1 MAEGGRLRTLW
12 NNYNTKEIESN
23 KKRQR
28 PGSND
33 DLSCA
38 KCDKDVDHRDLSC
51 SGCKL
56 LYCEQCTGLSKS
68 VYACVRA
75 GELGEFLWSCKSCK
89 NTLPTLEN
97 INSTLK
103 EIQSSNVTRFK
114 NIEDRLQIVEKNSG
128 QEFINNIKKDVTNEI
143 RVDIS
148 TVVNDQL
155 KEYEDIRKREL
166 NIIMFNVPEKMD
178 TNGNIRQREDLEDI
192 NSISTSLGLTD
203 ELEVTAQFRLGKTKM
218 NAIRPL
224 KVILKNKSQRKFLL
238 ENARFI
244 STKAERKLSKV
255 VILKDLTPKQQGER
269 KDKIKKKKGKALEKE
284 LVNEDDYV
292 DNIEAMEQLSPITSE
307 LEHLNTNITSG
318 EQTLFSQSTI
328 VGDVGDET
336 VMGGIQDHEAEI
348 ATHEPP
354 TSPTVRRE

>member
-12 NNYNTKEIESN
+12 NNYNTKETESN

-128 QEFINNIKKDVTNEI
+128 QEFINNIKTVNAKLCEGLLVI
-143 RVDIS
+143 R
-148 TVVNDQL
+148 
-155 KEYEDIRKREL
+155 
-166 NIIMFNVPEKMD
+166 
-178 TNGNIRQREDLEDI
+178 
-192 NSISTSLGLTD
+192 TS
-203 ELEVTAQFRLGKTKM
+203 
-218 NAIRPL
+218 N
-224 KVILKNKSQRKFLL
+224 ILKITGPKPLL
-238 ENARFI
+238 
-244 STKAERKLSKV
+244 L
-255 VILKDLTPKQQGER
+255 
-269 KDKIKKKKGKALEKE
+269 
-284 LVNEDDYV
+284 
-292 DNIEAMEQLSPITSE
+292 
-307 LEHLNTNITSG
+307 
-318 EQTLFSQSTI
+318 
-328 VGDVGDET
+328 
-336 VMGGIQDHEAEI
+336 
-348 ATHEPP
+348 
-354 TSPTVRRE
+354 VRRIFCIFVIFLNKNDVQKDNLCLLG